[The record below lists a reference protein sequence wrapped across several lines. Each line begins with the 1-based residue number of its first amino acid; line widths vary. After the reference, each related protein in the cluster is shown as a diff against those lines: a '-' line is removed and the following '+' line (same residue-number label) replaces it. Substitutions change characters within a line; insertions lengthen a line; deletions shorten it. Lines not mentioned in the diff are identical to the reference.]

1 MPTGF
6 GEIIPAD
13 DFNNLVTFLLSQS
26 TAPKKQ

>member
-13 DFNNLVTFLLSQS
+13 DFNNLLAYLLSQS
-26 TAPKKQ
+26 TPPKK